1 MQAIPR
7 EQHDAARSDG
17 ASSWQLFFRVVLP
30 QITGMLVVAGGLRL
44 MDAFLE
50 LDKVIVMTGGGP
62 GTSTQ
67 LVSMYVYK
75 QAFQA
80 YDLGYASTVIT
91 TLLAL
96 LAVAYAF
103 YLRHYGRTL
112 MSART

>member
-1 MQAIPR
+1 
-7 EQHDAARSDG
+7 
-17 ASSWQLFFRVVLP
+17 
-30 QITGMLVVAGGLRL
+30 
-44 MDAFLE
+44 
-50 LDKVIVMTGGGP
+50 VMTGGGP

-103 YLRHYGRTL
+103 YLRHYARTL